1 MMSKQL
7 YTLSFTLCPYPK
19 TALEFGLSH
28 KEHPMT
34 KHQIKEYL
42 MYELVDNGILDE
54 VIETNFQKQVYDT
67 LKYNAYQYWHATDW
81 TADWRIIWE
90 YGEGPGIFYGT
101 DAEFNELT
109 QWIDKEIQ
117 SLISNDM

>member
-1 MMSKQL
+1 MKQHL
-7 YTLSFTLCPYPK
+7 
-19 TALEFGLSH
+19 
-28 KEHPMT
+28 
-34 KHQIKEYL
+34 IKEYL
-42 MYELVDNGILDE
+42 MYELVNNGILDE
-54 VIETNFQKQVYDT
+54 VVETNSQKQVYDT
-67 LKYNAYQYWHATDW
+67 LKYNDYRYWHATDW